1 MDFIKSKEE
10 NNNNL
15 IKSKNNK
22 KYIPFP
28 TKCCI
33 CGYICS
39 GYIYYNVICCD
50 GCKHFFRRCVNAKEL
65 YKCKNY
71 GNCNVMNVAIKCK
84 SCRFDKCILV
94 GMVFQSI
101 RGLKSKSLSE
111 INTIIKQRRNEL
123 KAKGKFYE
131 NGVVVTINEINNV
144 SDMPSS
150 LFISQVNEIINFLTL
165 VEKNAQLIRNSP
177 KRVPNWHYNSFNSFE
192 TLITR
197 KENIIAS
204 SHEYLYQQ
212 QNFLPLEVI
221 EYIRKNGF
229 FTMPPSSLME
239 DLLLIVD
246 IGKTMPFF
254 DHLDLSE
261 KVNIF

>member
-1 MDFIKSKEE
+1 MFSYSSNNYKNSMDFIKSKEE

-15 IKSKNNK
+15 INSKNNK

-50 GCKHFFRRCVNAKEL
+50 
-65 YKCKNY
+65 
-71 GNCNVMNVAIKCK
+71 VAIKCK

-111 INTIIKQRRNEL
+111 INSIIKQRRNEL

-131 NGVVVTINEINNV
+131 NGVVVTNEINNV
-144 SDMPSS
+144 SSDM
-150 LFISQVNEIINFLTL
+150 VFL
-165 VEKNAQLIRNSP
+165 
-177 KRVPNWHYNSFNSFE
+177 
-192 TLITR
+192 
-197 KENIIAS
+197 
-204 SHEYLYQQ
+204 
-212 QNFLPLEVI
+212 
-221 EYIRKNGF
+221 
-229 FTMPPSSLME
+229 
-239 DLLLIVD
+239 
-246 IGKTMPFF
+246 
-254 DHLDLSE
+254 
-261 KVNIF
+261 